1 MKMTDQFINRS
12 ALTENFTVLPN
23 ALLNDDRVSGEGLAL
38 MVYLLSKP
46 PSWQLSP
53 TDIRK
58 RFKWGRDKAYRVIA
72 DLIECGYIVKDAERE
87 GGRFNVHV
95 YFIYDTPQIS
105 PLPEKPY
112 PVKPYPV
119 NQDTIKNRDTN
130 CITNLERTDSNKSD
144 EWFDKFWKIVAHKE
158 ERKTSKAK
166 FLRACKQTD
175 PQAIIDA
182 YKGQL
187 AAHMAAGKQAQYFK
201 RPKTWLNGEC
211 WNDEYQSE
219 QSITN
224 HNRYMHKVRG
234 WLKTGFWAEEWG
246 FPPNEQGAM
255 EEAKEALRMLQNGEK
270 KQSKGS

>member
-1 MKMTDQFINRS
+1 MTDQFINRS

-105 PLPEKPY
+105 PFPEKPDTE
-112 PVKPYPV
+112 KPDPV
-119 NQDTIKNRDTN
+119 NQDTIKNRETN
-130 CITNLERTDSNKSD
+130 HISIIERTKSNKG
-144 EWFDKFWKIVAHKE
+144 
-158 ERKTSKAK
+158 TSGSTNSGSWSLTSRPSHSAGQSSCGHVRAPIRRQSLMLTRRSFKA
-166 FLRACKQTD
+166 
-175 PQAIIDA
+175 I
-182 YKGQL
+182 
-187 AAHMAAGKQAQYFK
+187 
-201 RPKTWLNGEC
+201 
-211 WNDEYQSE
+211 
-219 QSITN
+219 
-224 HNRYMHKVRG
+224 
-234 WLKTGFWAEEWG
+234 
-246 FPPNEQGAM
+246 
-255 EEAKEALRMLQNGEK
+255 EAKGRASSISAAR
-270 KQSKGS
+270 